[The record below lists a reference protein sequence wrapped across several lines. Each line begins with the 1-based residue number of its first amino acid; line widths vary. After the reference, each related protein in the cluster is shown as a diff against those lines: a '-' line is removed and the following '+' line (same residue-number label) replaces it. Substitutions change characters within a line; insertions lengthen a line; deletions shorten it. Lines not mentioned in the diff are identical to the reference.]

1 MFFSGVFDE
10 AISGRSTLE
19 DHWSRRGH
27 FLSMSAMEQSEAMTT
42 WPHGNLRLPSQC
54 HLKPQKIRLIKGL
67 LRDNDWPYFLGG
79 LALGG
84 VPLDS
89 HYDHG
94 IFFLWFNKWLLL
106 GGLGSGVGG
115 LDSWNFVVKG
125 IATLRV
131 TLLGTTVTYPIQ
143 YQPALLSWLMLIFP
157 QLRYVTVSF
166 SGYRSTVHQTGGHD
180 PLAGELFWW
189 PWLGLLVMACR
200 GGSFQDLTT
209 MVIVCNRKSS
219 IPGVY

>member
-131 TLLGTTVTYPIQ
+131 TLLGTTSPLIVPLWNGEALPLQNGHFPTHFINDKKVVQIQGDLQSWMSKEKVVRPI
-143 YQPALLSWLMLIFP
+143 L
-157 QLRYVTVSF
+157 
-166 SGYRSTVHQTGGHD
+166 
-180 PLAGELFWW
+180 
-189 PWLGLLVMACR
+189 
-200 GGSFQDLTT
+200 
-209 MVIVCNRKSS
+209 
-219 IPGVY
+219 